1 MHIFPEETEKK
12 IMEDIYTDGHI
23 DKKELMDLVDTY

>member
-12 IMEDIYTDGHI
+12 IMDDVCIDGHI
-23 DKKELMDLVDTY
+23 DKK